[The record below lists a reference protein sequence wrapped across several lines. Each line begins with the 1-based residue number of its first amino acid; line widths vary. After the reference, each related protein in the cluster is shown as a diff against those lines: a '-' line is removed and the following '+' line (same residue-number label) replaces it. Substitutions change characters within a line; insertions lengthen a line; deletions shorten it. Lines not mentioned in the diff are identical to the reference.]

1 MNLIQLAELEEN
13 VKARADARNIVGQQD
28 ATLLGPT
35 CCERLHTML
44 CVVDC
49 CCYVVLLLFDQFQ
62 TSSNNFQ
69 QVATTLN
76 NTQHG
81 VQTLAT
87 CWAQQCCVLLPNNV
101 ASVCTSLKAWFPYR
115 CICRICRVSRTKKIH
130 GTDITL
136 SLVSI
141 SLYLS
146 YLSCL
151 SYEKNS

>member
-35 CCERLHTML
+35 CMLRAFAHHVVLSVVAML
-44 CVVDC
+44 CC
-49 CCYVVLLLFDQFQ
+49 CCL
-62 TSSNNFQ
+62 TSFKLHPTTSNKSQ
-69 QVATTLN
+69 QHPTTHN
-76 NTQHG
+76 M
-81 VQTLAT
+81 VCSQTLAT
-87 CWAQQCCVLLPNNV
+87 CWAQQCCVLLANNV

-136 SLVSI
+136 WKPPVQMLPVPSSQFPADL
-141 SLYLS
+141 
-146 YLSCL
+146 
-151 SYEKNS
+151 